1 MRTLIQRVNTA
12 KVVVGDEVVGQIQKG
27 ILALVGVGC
36 GDKLEDATWIA
47 KKLLNLRIF
56 ENNDK
61 PWSGSVIS
69 SGYSILLVSQFT
81 LHASCR
87 KTKPSFQRAMG
98 GEEAKALFDAVV
110 SQCKEA
116 GVKCETG
123 QFGAMMD
130 VTLTNEGPVTF
141 WIDSKNRDDIPF
153 GASSSSAEID
163 EE

>member
-1 MRTLIQRVNTA
+1 MRTLIQRVSTA
-12 KVVVGDEVVGQIQKG
+12 KVVVGDEVVGEIRKG
-27 ILALVGVGC
+27 ILAFVGVGG
-36 GDKLEDATWIA
+36 GDKLEDAAWTA
-47 KKLLNLRIF
+47 KKLMNLRIF
-56 ENNDK
+56 EENEK
-61 PWSGSVIS
+61 PWSGSVAS

-98 GEEAKALFDAVV
+98 GEEAKTLFDAVV

-116 GVKCETG
+116 GIKCETG
-123 QFGAMMD
+123 KFGAMMD

-141 WIDSKNRDDIPF
+141 WLDSKNREDIPF
-153 GASSSSAEID
+153 GGASSSAEID